1 MIFTNINVEC
11 DATIEEIA
19 EAIKKEL
26 VKYNTSGGI
35 MTGENKMVVKE
46 LVIPPF
52 ILEDVARLEHETWL
66 KWYENIHE
74 NIELMIKEIE
84 SNLNYWRNTGALVN
98 SETIELIESSKK
110 LLEDMENLSKPYHEL
125 SNEEKDKFKHSAL
138 RILGKL
144 ILEYNV
150 HMDEELR
157 DVE

>member
-1 MIFTNINVEC
+1 MINVNLNCEC
-11 DATIEEIA
+11 NATAEEIVD
-19 EAIKKEL
+19 AIKKEL
-26 VKYNTSGGI
+26 KTINSAGI
-35 MTGENKMVVKE
+35 ITGENKMAIKE

-52 ILEDVARLEHETWL
+52 ILEDVARLQHETWL

-98 SETIELIESSKK
+98 SETIKLIESSKK
-110 LLEDMENLSKPYHEL
+110 LLEDMENLSKPYNEL
-125 SNEEKDKFKHSAL
+125 TDEEKDQFKHSAL

-150 HMDEELR
+150 HMNEELR
-157 DVE
+157 DVK